1 MTMLTSS
8 QLTHERARSGGVRGI
23 LPYLR
28 LMRLHH
34 WVKNSFLFLPL
45 FFAGQMFN
53 VDLLLHTL
61 WGFLAFGL
69 VASSIYILNDFMD
82 READRLHP
90 VKCKRPLASG
100 EVPAAAGLA
109 LGAVCLIGGV
119 TVAWFIK
126 EKFLFVLMIYFFMNL
141 GYSLGLKNVSIL
153 DVFILALGFVLRI
166 KAGGVITHVAISQWL
181 MIMIFLLAI
190 FMAVGKRRDDV
201 LIKLSTGMD
210 MRKVVKGYNLEYL
223 NIAMSLISAIII
235 VAYLMYT
242 ISPEVMAQW
251 KTYRLYYTTMF
262 VIAGLLRYLQ
272 ICLVENNTGS
282 PTKLL
287 LKDRF
292 LQVTLLLWGA
302 SFYAIIYMPDFNLFK

>member
-1 MTMLTSS
+1 MSMLTSS
-8 QLTHERARSGGVRGI
+8 QTIARPAL
-23 LPYLR
+23 LPYIR

-34 WVKNSFLFLPL
+34 WVKNAFLFLPM
-45 FFAGQMFN
+45 FFAGEMFHL
-53 VDLLLHTL
+53 DLLLHTFL
-61 WGFLAFGL
+61 GFLAFGL

-82 READRLHP
+82 READRQHP

-100 EVPAAAGLA
+100 EVPAGLGLA
-109 LGAVCLIGGV
+109 LGAVCLVGGV
-119 TVAWFIK
+119 LIALNIK

-141 GYSLGLKNVSIL
+141 GYSLGLKNISIL

-166 KAGGVITHVAISQWL
+166 KAGGVITHIAISQWL

-190 FMAVGKRRDDV
+190 FMAVAKRRDDI
-201 LIKLSTGMD
+201 LIKLSSGKD
-210 MRKVVKGYNLEYL
+210 MRKSIKGYNLEFM
-223 NIAMSLISAIII
+223 NVTMSLIAAIII

-272 ICLVENNTGS
+272 ITFVENNTGS

-292 LQVTLLLWGA
+292 LQVTLLLWCA
-302 SFYAIIYMPDFNLFK
+302 SFYTIIYLPDLSLFK